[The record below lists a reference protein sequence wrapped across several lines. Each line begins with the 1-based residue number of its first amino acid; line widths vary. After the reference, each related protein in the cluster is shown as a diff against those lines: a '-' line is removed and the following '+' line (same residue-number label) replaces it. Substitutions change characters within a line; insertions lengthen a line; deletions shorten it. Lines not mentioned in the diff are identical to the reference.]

1 MHQVCLDMSA
11 HAAHSSI
18 GFNPHYRLSRLPFH
32 LRPKASSRDGS
43 SFYYFLFL
51 PCVDKSAAR
60 GENKGETNKK
70 NMNVYIEKNKGKEK
84 VFFLYFLFLFF
95 SFSDHS
101 PCHISIDDCGR
112 WCVLCVSSPCAYL
125 ARPFLFFSFF
135 LLLVGN
141 EIFKYNLKKK
151 KTRNKKVG
159 TWTKRRVFCWV
170 VYTCVCLKWGGW
182 WQNKKKS

>member
-125 ARPFLFFSFF
+125 ARPFLFL

-151 KTRNKKVG
+151 N
-159 TWTKRRVFCWV
+159 TKQKSWNMNETSSFLLGCLYMCLLEMRGV
-170 VYTCVCLKWGGW
+170 VAE
-182 WQNKKKS
+182 